1 MPDAPVAPK
10 PCTLDE
16 PRVQGVLNRLHR
28 EADRQRPA
36 VLRFAV
42 ELLIDRL
49 RGRTLSSAEQAARAS
64 TLHLPLGRRQGLL
77 AYLLVRAL
85 AARRVV
91 EFGTSVGVST
101 IYLAAAVRDNGG
113 GVVIGTELEPTKV
126 RAARAHV
133 AEAGLADL
141 VEIREGDALET
152 LRDPGGPVDFALL
165 DGWKELYLPV
175 LQCLAPQLRPGA
187 LVLADNLFTFWLDLR
202 PYRDWLADP
211 ANGFRALTLPVGD
224 GMSCALRL

>member
-1 MPDAPVAPK
+1 MSDAPPTPP

-16 PRVQGVLNRLHR
+16 PRVKDVLTRLHR
-28 EADRQRPA
+28 EADRQRSA
-36 VLRFAV
+36 VLHFALR
-42 ELLIDRL
+42 LLVDRL
-49 RGRTLSSAEQAARAS
+49 SGRTVSSAEQATRARG
-64 TLHLPLGRRQGLL
+64 LYLPLGPRQGLL
-77 AYLLVRAL
+77 AYMLVRAL

-113 GVVIGTELEPTKV
+113 GSVIGTELEPAKIH
-126 RAARAHV
+126 AARANL
-133 AEAGLADL
+133 AAAGLADF

-152 LRDPGGPVDFALL
+152 LRDTGGPVDFALL

-175 LQCLAPQLRPGA
+175 LQRLSPQLRPGA
-187 LVLADNLFTFWLDLR
+187 LVLADNLFTFWFDLR
-202 PYRDWLADP
+202 AYRDWLADP
-211 ANGFRALTLPVGD
+211 VNGFRALTLPVGD